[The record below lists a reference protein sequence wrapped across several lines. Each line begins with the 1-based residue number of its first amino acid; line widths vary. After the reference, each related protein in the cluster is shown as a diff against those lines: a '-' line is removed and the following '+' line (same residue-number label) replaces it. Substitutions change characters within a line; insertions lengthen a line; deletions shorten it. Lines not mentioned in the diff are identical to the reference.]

1 MYTPPMDRTEVEKRF
16 QTLETK
22 LAYLEDFIAR
32 LQDEVLERNEATDKL
47 SAEHEAVKEKLL
59 QIASELEELPNRKP
73 PHY

>member
-1 MYTPPMDRTEVEKRF
+1 MERNEIEARF
-16 QTLETK
+16 ETLETK

-32 LQDEVLERNEATDKL
+32 LQNEVVERNAATDKL
-47 SAEHEAVKEKLL
+47 LAEHEAVKEKLL